1 VKVLFLTH
9 SFPRFSG
16 DAPGS
21 FLLRLAVALRDE
33 DVHVH
38 VVAPA
43 ADGVPAEDEI
53 DGITV
58 ERFRYAPRKYEK
70 LAYTGHMAQD
80 VATSW
85 SARLALVGFLGSD
98 FVRAVGAR
106 RSFDP
111 DLIHSHWWFP
121 SGVVGT
127 WLSSLSHKPLVT
139 TLHGT
144 DVRLAKK
151 IGMSRPLF
159 RRVLNHSARVTTV
172 SSWLSSEVAS
182 LVSIPRPAVA
192 PMPVATERFMPG
204 SFREKERFL
213 FAGRLNRQKGLE
225 YLIRSLGK
233 MRQHALLDIV
243 GEGPLESELRA
254 LAAELGVA
262 DRIAWMG
269 QLKQPELVRLYQ
281 AATALVVPSTD
292 EGLGLVAAEALLCET
307 PVVAF
312 RSGGLTDVIQDE
324 KTGILV
330 TPGDPLELAKA
341 LDRVLENPGEAADL
355 GKAGRMFA
363 LSAFA
368 PESAARQYAGIYQQV
383 LDERPS

>member
-1 VKVLFLTH
+1 LKVLFLTH

-21 FLLRLAVALRDE
+21 FLLRLAIALRDE
-33 DVHVH
+33 DIQVH

-43 ADGVPAEDEI
+43 AEGIPTEGEI

-58 ERFRYAPRKYEK
+58 ERFRYAPRRYEK
-70 LAYTGHMAQD
+70 LAYTGNMAQD

-85 SARLALVGFLGSD
+85 SARLALVGFFGSD

-111 DLIHSHWWFP
+111 DVIHAHWWFP
-121 SGVVGT
+121 NGVVGT
-127 WLSSLSHKPLVT
+127 WLASLSHKPLVT

-151 IGMSRPLF
+151 VGMSRPLF
-159 RRVLNHSARVTTV
+159 RHVLNQSASVTTV
-172 SSWLSSEVAS
+172 SSWLSSEVAG
-182 LVSIPRPAVA
+182 LVSVQRPVVA
-192 PMPVATERFMPG
+192 PMPVATERFVPG
-204 SFREKERFL
+204 LFREKNRFL

-225 YLIRSLGK
+225 QLIRALPL
-233 MRQHALLDIV
+233 MREHALLDVV
-243 GEGPLESELRA
+243 GAGPLEPQLRS
-254 LAAELGVA
+254 LATELGVA

-269 QLKQPELVRLYQ
+269 QLRQPELVRLYQ
-281 AATALVVPSTD
+281 TASAVVVPSTD

-312 RSGGLTDVIQDE
+312 NSGGLTDIVKHE
-324 KTGILV
+324 RTGLLV
-330 TPGDPLELAKA
+330 PPGKVKELAAA
-341 LDRVLENPGEAADL
+341 LDRILTSPDLAADL
-355 GKAGRMFA
+355 GKAGRIFA

-368 PESAARQYAGIYQQV
+368 PESAARQYSAIYH
-383 LDERPS
+383 RAIGHHPA

>member
-1 VKVLFLTH
+1 MKVLFLTH

-21 FLLRLAVALRDE
+21 FLLRLAIALRDE
-33 DVHVH
+33 DVRVH

-43 ADGVPAEDEI
+43 ADGIPTEDDI
-53 DGITV
+53 DGISV
-58 ERFRYAPRKYEK
+58 ARFRYAPRKYEK
-70 LAYTGHMAQD
+70 LAYTGTMAQD

-85 SARLALVGFLGSD
+85 SARLALVGFFGSD

-106 RSFDP
+106 RSFNP

-127 WLSSLSHKPLVT
+127 WLSSLSHRPLVT

-159 RRVLNHSARVTTV
+159 RRVVNQSAKVTTV
-172 SSWLSSEVAS
+172 SNWLSSEVAS
-182 LVSIPRPAVA
+182 LISVPRPSVA
-192 PMPVATERFMPG
+192 PMPVDTERFVPG
-204 SFREKERFL
+204 AFREKQRFL

-225 YLIRSLGK
+225 HLIRALAK
-233 MRQHALLDIV
+233 MRQHALLDVV
-243 GEGPLESELRA
+243 GAGPLESTLRS

-269 QLKQPELVRLYQ
+269 QLKQSDLVHLYQ
-281 AATALVVPSTD
+281 SATALVVPSTD

-312 RSGGLTDVIQDE
+312 RSGGLTDVVQDGM
-324 KTGILV
+324 TGILV
-330 TPGDPLELAKA
+330 TPGDPMDLAKA
-341 LDRVLENPGEAADL
+341 LDRVLDNPTEAGDF
-355 GKAGRMFA
+355 GRAGRMFA

-368 PESAARQYAGIYQQV
+368 PESAARQYAGIYKQV
-383 LDERPS
+383 LAEHPA